1 MQEATDKVVIVIS
14 KGIESDMSSVGFAVA
29 NGGITAGMKVSV
41 FLTSTAVD
49 LVRRNAVSTTQSAP
63 FKPLKD
69 LIENFQKRGGTI
81 WVCPPGAEARGY
93 TKDDMI
99 DGVVIAGSSAIFGE
113 IRQGAA
119 TLSF

>member
-1 MQEATDKVVIVIS
+1 MQAETDKVVIVITR
-14 KGIESDMSSVGFAVA
+14 GIESDLSSAAFAVA
-29 NGGITAGMKVSV
+29 NGGLTAGMKVSV
-41 FLTSTAVD
+41 FLTSTAID
-49 LVRRNAVSTTQSAP
+49 LVRRGGHGVTQAAP
-63 FKPLKD
+63 FKPLRE

-93 TKDDMI
+93 GKDDLI

-113 IRQGAA
+113 IKQGAA

>member
-1 MQEATDKVVIVIS
+1 MQAVTDKVVIVVTR
-14 KGIESDMSSVGFAVA
+14 GIESDLSSAAFAVA
-29 NGGITAGMKVSV
+29 NGGLTAGMKVSV
-41 FLTSTAVD
+41 FLTSTAID
-49 LVRRNAVSTTQSAP
+49 LVRKGGHGFAQAAP

-69 LIENFQKRGGTI
+69 LIENFLKRGGTI

-93 TKDDMI
+93 TRDDLI